1 MTNSLFDLSGWIALI
16 TGSTQ
21 GLGEATVRVLAE
33 HGAHTTLRPSVN
45 LPLYSTFKS
54 APDGMT
60 KTFVLEFGSD
70 GIRVNAVLPGLFA
83 TSLADAFTPEQK
95 LKATQKTSLEPL
107 RRPEEIGHAV
117 LFLAPDTARHVTG
130 ASPVVDGGR
139 TISN

>member
-1 MTNSLFDLSGWIALI
+1 MSMGAVKLMKQNSARTIINLSSIA
-16 TGSTQ
+16 
-21 GLGEATVRVLAE
+21 
-33 HGAHTTLRPSVN
+33 TLRPSVN
-45 LPLYSTFKS
+45 LPLYSTLKS
-54 APDGMT
+54 DLDGMT
-60 KTFVLEFGSD
+60 KPFVFEFGSD

-95 LKATQKTSLEPL
+95 LKATQKTSLERL

-117 LFLAPDTARHVTG
+117 LFLASDTARHVTG

>member
-1 MTNSLFDLSGWIALI
+1 MSMGAAKLMKQNSACTSINVSSIA
-16 TGSTQ
+16 
-21 GLGEATVRVLAE
+21 A
-33 HGAHTTLRPSVN
+33 LRPSVN

-54 APDGMT
+54 ALDGMT
-60 KTFVLEFGSD
+60 KPFVLEFGSD

-95 LKATQKTSLEPL
+95 LKATQKTSLERL

-117 LFLAPDTARHVTG
+117 LFLASDTARHVTG
-130 ASPVVDGGR
+130 ASPVIDGGR